1 MQIPWVIGEEPPQ
14 FVRGRSCGQRPKEFI
29 PQIGRAALHRLLSGA
44 SAPKIA
50 KPPQSRRWRQTI
62 YRGPSADSDSSAR
75 TDARR
80 ACCCSPI
87 TNLPQLALQ
96 KLPTAVTRRRVNPP
110 SSSDV
115 PSEVRRMSH
124 EQSEKKNPQGSTA
137 SNPSDKPAGAAPE
150 QDGAV
155 ESGNA
160 TPPVDQALLQGLL
173 RKELPEARAREV
185 YRW

>member
-1 MQIPWVIGEEPPQ
+1 
-14 FVRGRSCGQRPKEFI
+14 
-29 PQIGRAALHRLLSGA
+29 
-44 SAPKIA
+44 
-50 KPPQSRRWRQTI
+50 
-62 YRGPSADSDSSAR
+62 
-75 TDARR
+75 
-80 ACCCSPI
+80 
-87 TNLPQLALQ
+87 
-96 KLPTAVTRRRVNPP
+96 
-110 SSSDV
+110 
-115 PSEVRRMSH
+115 MSH

-185 YRW
+185 YRWIYTDPAWDDAHNRLLLERLRASQSAGDEAK